1 MYKPIAERKREP
13 DNIWCSKVNK
23 SINQTQAI
31 KTDHVA
37 TIQHDFFFFP
47 NNSSTPKKK
56 KKKFHCLN
64 NDVWLVC
71 TSIFLSFPLL
81 SFHYFSFPLSL
92 KTSAPFESSLFLHL
106 QNHTLS
112 SFVILRR
119 TIDPSLGSGLI
130 QSNHSA
136 TTPLTVFFFSPTV
149 AVRFSFSVDPLR
161 SFSLS
166 LSDTMWIFFEP
177 RFSSKN
183 VSSFPDITEWFG
195 L

>member
-1 MYKPIAERKREP
+1 M
-13 DNIWCSKVNK
+13 NK

-37 TIQHDFFFFP
+37 TIHHDFFFFP

-92 KTSAPFESSLFLHL
+92 KTSAPFESSLFYTHKT
-106 QNHTLS
+106 TLS
-112 SFVILRR
+112 LFFCYFEAHNRPLTRVSSHPIQSLSHHSTNCFFFFFSSNRRRSILFLRR
-119 TIDPSLGSGLI
+119 SLPSILSDPSL
-130 QSNHSA
+130 
-136 TTPLTVFFFSPTV
+136 
-149 AVRFSFSVDPLR
+149 
-161 SFSLS
+161 SL
-166 LSDTMWIFFEP
+166 TMWIFFEP

>member
-47 NNSSTPKKK
+47 IIHQPQKKK
-56 KKKFHCLN
+56 KKISLSQQWRLIGLHQY
-64 NDVWLVC
+64 
-71 TSIFLSFPLL
+71 IFVVSSFIFSLFFFPSLSKNLCSLWVLSFFTLTKP
-81 SFHYFSFPLSL
+81 
-92 KTSAPFESSLFLHL
+92 
-106 QNHTLS
+106 HTLFFCYFEAHNRPLTRVWS
-112 SFVILRR
+112 
-119 TIDPSLGSGLI
+119 DPI
-130 QSNHSA
+130 QSLSHHS
-136 TTPLTVFFFSPTV
+136 TNCFFFSPTV

>member
-37 TIQHDFFFFP
+37 TIQHDFLFFP

-136 TTPLTVFFFSPTV
+136 TTPLTVFFFLQPSP
-149 AVRFSFSVDPLR
+149 FD
-161 SFSLS
+161 SLS
-166 LSDTMWIFFEP
+166 PSILSDPSLSRSLTPCESSSNRVSLQKTFR
-177 RFSSKN
+177 RFQ
-183 VSSFPDITEWFG
+183 I
-195 L
+195 